1 MIAGSMRPIW
11 SVCISDSS
19 SSVEQKQK
27 QYDRELER
35 AIVERTKSY
44 KEWEYEID
52 QAKRNIFKKYV
63 SKMDETHP
71 FMVDD
76 YRMEVAKEMHRIDSF
91 YEPIIQREADV
102 LRAKRVRGLVSLL
115 SPYHVDSY
123 RTGAFSFGRAG
134 RGYSRDPS
142 SSRGGGG
149 TSTGGGE
156 GDEEE
161 TAQINCVL
169 STKRPLTSINKI
181 TNQDCSIQENHSSC
195 SISLPFRVCPE
206 LCTHE

>member
-71 FMVDD
+71 FMIVC
-76 YRMEVAKEMHRIDSF
+76 VQTKKRI
-91 YEPIIQREADV
+91 
-102 LRAKRVRGLVSLL
+102 K
-115 SPYHVDSY
+115 
-123 RTGAFSFGRAG
+123 
-134 RGYSRDPS
+134 
-142 SSRGGGG
+142 
-149 TSTGGGE
+149 
-156 GDEEE
+156 
-161 TAQINCVL
+161 
-169 STKRPLTSINKI
+169 
-181 TNQDCSIQENHSSC
+181 
-195 SISLPFRVCPE
+195 PFRFSREC
-206 LCTHE
+206 H

>member
-102 LRAKRVRGLVSLL
+102 LRAKRARGLVSLL
-115 SPYHVDSY
+115 SQ
-123 RTGAFSFGRAG
+123 TIL
-134 RGYSRDPS
+134 PS
-142 SSRGGGG
+142 PIRSDQER
-149 TSTGGGE
+149 
-156 GDEEE
+156 
-161 TAQINCVL
+161 C
-169 STKRPLTSINKI
+169 PLRLLILQKNPSA
-181 TNQDCSIQENHSSC
+181 
-195 SISLPFRVCPE
+195 V
-206 LCTHE
+206 

>member
-1 MIAGSMRPIW
+1 MIAGSMHPIW

-19 SSVEQKQK
+19 LIVEQKQK

-71 FMVDD
+71 FLVDD

-102 LRAKRVRGLVSLL
+102 LRAKRTRGLVFLV
-115 SPYHVDSY
+115 SPCHVDSY
-123 RTGAFSFGRAG
+123 RAGALSSGRVG
-134 RGYSRDPS
+134 RGYS
-142 SSRGGGG
+142 
-149 TSTGGGE
+149 
-156 GDEEE
+156 
-161 TAQINCVL
+161 
-169 STKRPLTSINKI
+169 
-181 TNQDCSIQENHSSC
+181 
-195 SISLPFRVCPE
+195 
-206 LCTHE
+206 

>member
-1 MIAGSMRPIW
+1 MSLVNRLCRTYFTRITPVVSLFPERKILDKLERRQIDRRKYASYL
-11 SVCISDSS
+11 
-19 SSVEQKQK
+19 EQQKQK

-102 LRAKRVRGLVSLL
+102 LRAKRARGLIHIEPEPFHLAGLDEVIPEIHRLL
-115 SPYHVDSY
+115 AEEEEPQQVEAKETK
-123 RTGAFSFGRAG
+123 RNLNRWRRRKQIGRA
-134 RGYSRDPS
+134 
-142 SSRGGGG
+142 
-149 TSTGGGE
+149 
-156 GDEEE
+156 
-161 TAQINCVL
+161 
-169 STKRPLTSINKI
+169 
-181 TNQDCSIQENHSSC
+181 SC
-195 SISLPFRVCPE
+195 RERV
-206 LCTHE
+206 

>member
-1 MIAGSMRPIW
+1 MSLVNRLCRTYFTRITPVVSLFPERKILDKLERRQIDRRKYASYL
-11 SVCISDSS
+11 
-19 SSVEQKQK
+19 EQQKQK

-102 LRAKRVRGLVSLL
+102 LRAKRARGLIHIEPEPFHLAGLDEVIPEIHRLL
-115 SPYHVDSY
+115 
-123 RTGAFSFGRAG
+123 A
-134 RGYSRDPS
+134 
-142 SSRGGGG
+142 
-149 TSTGGGE
+149 
-156 GDEEE
+156 EEE
-161 TAQINCVL
+161 EPQQVEA
-169 STKRPLTSINKI
+169 K
-181 TNQDCSIQENHSSC
+181 
-195 SISLPFRVCPE
+195 
-206 LCTHE
+206 